1 MMGKVSAI
9 KTEGSLETMYSGKE
23 DRWQTGVSLDI
34 RPDDS
39 SFLRLGLNDIGEDN
53 SINFQGGMSRGIFGA
68 RAGVIDS
75 KAGIGID
82 IGSRKLNLSVD
93 GYDPN
98 EFRLRS
104 RLQYEIAKDTYLF
117 TQVNDINK
125 SDKRAT
131 YFGLRRSF

>member
-1 MMGKVSAI
+1 
-9 KTEGSLETMYSGKE
+9 
-23 DRWQTGVSLDI
+23 
-34 RPDDS
+34 
-39 SFLRLGLNDIGEDN
+39 
-53 SINFQGGMSRGIFGA
+53 MSRGLFGA

-82 IGSRKLNLSVD
+82 IGSKKLNLSVD

-98 EFRLRS
+98 DFRLKS

-125 SDKRAT
+125 ADKRAT
-131 YFGLRRSF
+131 YFGLRKSF